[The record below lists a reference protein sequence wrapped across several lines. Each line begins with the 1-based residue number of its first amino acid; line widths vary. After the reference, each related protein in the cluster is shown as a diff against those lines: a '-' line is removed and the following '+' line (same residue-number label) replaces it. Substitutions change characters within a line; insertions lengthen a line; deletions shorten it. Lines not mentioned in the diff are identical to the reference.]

1 MKIADFGLT
10 HSYDEGKDYYKQL
23 GVLKL
28 SIRWLA
34 IDSFDTKI
42 FSEKAD
48 VWSWGITMWEL
59 FSYGVQPYRGYGLQE
74 VLKMVRAGYRLEK
87 PEDCSENVFKM
98 LEMCWLPDRNE
109 RPTFLQ
115 LAETIQGLSAALP
128 GGPGEIRDVGQLLNA
143 DLKPKIERASIRVK
157 KSIRGKPAAAAAAPA
172 APEAAS
178 GADPEGPASAVDEE
192 GLTGMADLKPGTTA
206 TLSKLRLDSDEG
218 FAGLQ

>member
-10 HSYDEGKDYYKQL
+10 HSFDEGKEFYKQM

-59 FSYGVQPYRGYGLQE
+59 FSYGVQPYRGHKLQE

-87 PEDCSENVFKM
+87 PESCSEDIYKV
-98 LEMCWLPDRNE
+98 LEMCWLKDRDK
-109 RPTFLQ
+109 RPSFLQ
-115 LAETIQGLSAALP
+115 LAKITRGLADALP
-128 GGPGEIRDVGQLLNA
+128 NGPGEIRDIGRLLNA
-143 DLKPKIERASIRVK
+143 DLKPKLERASIRVK
-157 KSIRGKPAAAAAAPA
+157 KSSQKPKLDEPAAKPESPTAEAPA
-172 APEAAS
+172 AQVSP
-178 GADPEGPASAVDEE
+178 VDEE

-206 TLSKLRLDSDEG
+206 TLSKLRLDSDDG
-218 FAGLQ
+218 FAAFT